1 MKKTWDTDLALMFD
15 RFMRSIHFGLQ
26 QKAGDFDRKS
36 VGPGGGMLLMTLAD
50 AGQVS
55 QNELS
60 RRMVRDK
67 SQMTRMIQGLEG
79 KGLVRRENSTSDGR
93 VVMVSLTAEGEQVVE
108 ELLEA
113 VADVIGDLLAPIS
126 ANETQLLKQLLSRI
140 V

>member
-1 MKKTWDTDLALMFD
+1 
-15 RFMRSIHFGLQ
+15 
-26 QKAGDFDRKS
+26 
-36 VGPGGGMLLMTLAD
+36 MTLAD

>member
-1 MKKTWDTDLALMFD
+1 
-15 RFMRSIHFGLQ
+15 
-26 QKAGDFDRKS
+26 
-36 VGPGGGMLLMTLAD
+36 MTLAD

-93 VVMVSLTAEGEQVVE
+93 VVMVSLTAEGEQAVE

>member
-1 MKKTWDTDLALMFD
+1 
-15 RFMRSIHFGLQ
+15 
-26 QKAGDFDRKS
+26 
-36 VGPGGGMLLMTLAD
+36 
-50 AGQVS
+50 
-55 QNELS
+55 
-60 RRMVRDK
+60 MVRDK